1 MRFPKTFILS
11 LALVVTGF
19 SAAAQEFPTRPI
31 RLVIPSTPGGGTDFI
46 GRTLSLK
53 LSEATG
59 WKVVP
64 DNRPGA
70 AGTLGLGE
78 AARAK
83 ADGHDLVIGQTANVS
98 LAPWLMKLNFDPV
111 KDLSPIAIA
120 VEAPMVL
127 LVAENS
133 PFRNWAEFLQAAR
146 ATPGKPVSFGTSG
159 TGSVAQ
165 VAGELLQDLGGF
177 KLQHVPYKGSAPAI
191 ADLLGG
197 HVQLAG
203 TSVAS
208 ALSLVQAGKIRALA
222 VTSANR
228 SAAMPNV
235 PTLAE
240 LGYPKFHLVEWY
252 GVFGP
257 GGLPPAVADRL
268 NAEINKVLS
277 RPDVRAA
284 IQAQGQEPRIESR
297 AAFAALVKADNQ
309 ASRDVIAKAGI
320 KLE

>member
-1 MRFPKTFILS
+1 MQLPKKFILC
-11 LALVVTGF
+11 LALAAAGL
-19 SAAAQEFPTRPI
+19 SAVAQEFPTKPI
-31 RLVIPSTPGGGTDFI
+31 RMVIPSTPGGGTDFI

-78 AARAK
+78 TARAK
-83 ADGHDLVIGQTANVS
+83 ADGHELVIGQTANVS

-111 KDLSPIAIA
+111 KDLTPIAIA

-127 LVAENS
+127 LVAENA
-133 PFRNWAEFLQAAR
+133 PFKNWAEFVQAAK
-146 ATPGKPVSFGTSG
+146 ATPDKPVSFGTSG

-165 VAGELLQDLGGF
+165 VAGELLQEVSGF

-222 VTSANR
+222 VTSGKR

-252 GVFGP
+252 GVFAPAGM
-257 GGLPPAVADRL
+257 PPAVADRL

-277 RPDVRAA
+277 RPEVRAA
-284 IQAQGQEPRIESR
+284 IQAQGQEARVESR
-297 AAFAALVKADNQ
+297 TAFTALVKADNQ